1 MKEGDLKKSILD
13 YTYKEFNELNLP
25 YDEMEK
31 LLHQD
36 SDEYE
41 EWRQRHKSEIWED
54 GKEIPGHPN
63 YKHRKWEKLGS
74 IFGVVFTVVFIVCAN
89 RCS

>member
-1 MKEGDLKKSILD
+1 MKEGDSKKSILD
-13 YTYKEFNELNLP
+13 YTYKEFNELKLP

-36 SDEYE
+36 PDEYE

-54 GKEIPGHPN
+54 GKLVANSLKRQVASLI
-63 YKHRKWEKLGS
+63 HRNSCWSLDY
-74 IFGVVFTVVFIVCAN
+74 
-89 RCS
+89 